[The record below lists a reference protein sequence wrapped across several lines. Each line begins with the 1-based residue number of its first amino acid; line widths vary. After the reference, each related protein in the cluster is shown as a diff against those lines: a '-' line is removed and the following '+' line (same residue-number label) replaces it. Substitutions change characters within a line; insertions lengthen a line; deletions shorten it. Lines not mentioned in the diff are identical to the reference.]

1 MVNIVVANFL
11 KYITARLSL
20 AFFAFLLA
28 SYFSMYILFEQIGGE
43 RYDPI
48 LWLITAILSLLI
60 SSVFLSFLGQLRF
73 DRFLNKTG
81 EYDLSLNSRKAI
93 SRFERLLKFASSFYF
108 FPTTTEKLLKKAY
121 KEYSKLLLGLHARS
135 GAAQEVYEETIKR
148 HPEDGNLQ
156 NMLIDIYSEKENLSK
171 REQETCFR
179 IFKHSPGNRKVIETL
194 SKYYIDNNI
203 FDFDSQEIFTRVIKL
218 NTASKQKAVDL
229 LILKLIELQREDDFA
244 AIVYLTAYSEYSN
257 RSEPVIEPIIKLA
270 LDRKKRGRTD
280 DLSQKIYR
288 IYEEIPEKTR
298 KPFEEHILK
307 MQPREKGAFVS
318 KDKLLKEL
326 ISGLL
331 IKIYDYIQVGKTS
344 LRSSILKFQSF
355 KIFNLNLKKTS
366 LFIFFSSISL
376 AVVLLVVIMALQRK
390 KDVKPSINLLN
401 INPQYTVYE
410 SKLLYSIQVAA
421 FKTLEKAEQVMNKLS
436 LRGEKSYYT
445 KKAGKSDW
453 YRIRLGEFNTKKEA
467 KKYAE
472 KLLKAKLIK
481 GYFITNF
488 EPGFIKIDER

>member
-1 MVNIVVANFL
+1 
-11 KYITARLSL
+11 
-20 AFFAFLLA
+20 
-28 SYFSMYILFEQIGGE
+28 
-43 RYDPI
+43 
-48 LWLITAILSLLI
+48 
-60 SSVFLSFLGQLRF
+60 
-73 DRFLNKTG
+73 
-81 EYDLSLNSRKAI
+81 
-93 SRFERLLKFASSFYF
+93 
-108 FPTTTEKLLKKAY
+108 
-121 KEYSKLLLGLHARS
+121 
-135 GAAQEVYEETIKR
+135 
-148 HPEDGNLQ
+148 
-156 NMLIDIYSEKENLSK
+156 
-171 REQETCFR
+171 EQETCFR

-331 IKIYDYIQVGKTS
+331 IKIYDYIQVGK
-344 LRSSILKFQSF
+344 
-355 KIFNLNLKKTS
+355 
-366 LFIFFSSISL
+366 
-376 AVVLLVVIMALQRK
+376 
-390 KDVKPSINLLN
+390 
-401 INPQYTVYE
+401 
-410 SKLLYSIQVAA
+410 
-421 FKTLEKAEQVMNKLS
+421 
-436 LRGEKSYYT
+436 
-445 KKAGKSDW
+445 
-453 YRIRLGEFNTKKEA
+453 
-467 KKYAE
+467 
-472 KLLKAKLIK
+472 
-481 GYFITNF
+481 
-488 EPGFIKIDER
+488 